1 MSQPSTD
8 TRTRLVEAAIRLF
21 AARGVHGVS
30 LRGVGEAAGA
40 RNTAAVHYHFKSREA
55 LLEAALDHVL
65 AALRAPLAPLAPGEA
80 AGLAG
85 PAPRYPL
92 PENPVAGIV
101 AAVFLPLLSLDLLQ
115 PRWGRDGQRL
125 LARVAIG
132 DGDDLA
138 VAFDDRTAVD
148 ADAVV
153 EALSTHLSGIG
164 TDELRRR
171 VDLAAVLVMAAAGS
185 APEAGARGRGA
196 GTGTRADWTA
206 SLLAMVAAGLAAGG
220 EEPSGPPQRDRGAS
234 TPPGSAKPSRRR
246 QSR

>member
-1 MSQPSTD
+1 MPQPSTD

-65 AALRAPLAPLAPGEA
+65 AALRAPLAPGEA
-80 AGLAG
+80 AGLSG
-85 PAPRYPL
+85 PAPRVPPP

-101 AAVFLPLLSLDLLQ
+101 AAAFLPLLSLDLLQ

-125 LARVAIG
+125 LARIAIG

-153 EALSTHLSGIG
+153 EALSTHLPGIRM
-164 TDELRRR
+164 DELRRR

-185 APEAGARGRGA
+185 APEARARGRGA
-196 GTGTRADWTA
+196 GTGTRADWAA

-220 EEPSGPPQRDRGAS
+220 GGPSGPPQRDRGAS

>member
-1 MSQPSTD
+1 MSQSSTD

-21 AARGVHGVS
+21 AARGIHGVS

-65 AALRAPLAPLAPGEA
+65 AALRAPLAPQEA
-80 AGLAG
+80 VAVGLAG
-85 PAPRYPL
+85 PALQAPPP
-92 PENPVAGIV
+92 PEDPVAGIV
-101 AAVFLPLLSLDLLQ
+101 AAAFLPLLSLDLLQ

-153 EALSTHLSGIG
+153 EALSAHLPGIG

-185 APEAGARGRGA
+185 APEAAARGRGA
-196 GTGTRADWTA
+196 GTGTRADWTT

-220 EEPSGPPQRDRGAS
+220 GEPSGPPQRDRGAS

>member
-1 MSQPSTD
+1 MPQPSTD

-65 AALRAPLAPLAPGEA
+65 AALRAPGGA
-80 AGLAG
+80 AG
-85 PAPRYPL
+85 PAGRVPRYPA
-92 PENPVAGIV
+92 PEDPVAGIV
-101 AAVFLPLLSLDLLQ
+101 AAVFMPLLSLDLLQ

-132 DGDDLA
+132 DGGDLA

-148 ADAVV
+148 ADAAVD
-153 EALSTHLSGIG
+153 ALSAHIPGIG

-171 VDLAAVLVMAAAGS
+171 VDLAAVLVMAAAAGS
-185 APEAGARGRGA
+185 APGAAAPRGRGA

-206 SLLAMVAAGLAAGG
+206 SLLAMVAAGLTAGG
-220 EEPSGPPQRDRGAS
+220 GGPSGPPQRDRGAS